1 MRSDSC
7 VKLNPMQKIFFI
19 LFLILS
25 GASFTAAAETPIKN
39 VGFVPA
45 NIWFSKDPFFD
56 GEKVRIYTIIFNG
69 SSYDLEG
76 AVEFLDNGVLIGKTN
91 FSISSGGRVRDVW
104 VDWGATG
111 GKHAITARIIGATA
125 SSAGGAKSSVVLDN
139 TETGKS
145 ERDVDMDTDGDD
157 VGNTEDLD
165 DDEDGISDVDEL
177 RNGTNP
183 LKKDTDGDGMS
194 DGRELEISLK
204 NKAEAELILE
214 SASTSVSTIL
224 QTLRKID
231 DTIPE
236 PIKTAAI
243 TSTNIVE
250 RFRVEEGYRFSL
262 AKDKKLQEIKLLS
275 EGKQKTFAQEDE
287 KKDTKDV
294 TDTVSNATKKPFAY
308 AMLASLALLEYTFKW
323 QVVFYGIMLYVAYR
337 IVKWTVRRVR
347 DR

>member
-1 MRSDSC
+1 MI
-7 VKLNPMQKIFFI
+7 QKVFFI
-19 LFLILS
+19 FLLNILC
-25 GASFTAAAETPIKN
+25 ASFVYAAPQPIKN

-91 FSISSGGRVRDVW
+91 FSLSSGGRVRDVW
-104 VDWGATG
+104 VDWEATG
-111 GKHAITARIIGATA
+111 GKHAITARIVGATA
-125 SSAGGAKSSVVLDN
+125 SSTGGVKSSVVLDN

-145 ERDVDMDTDGDD
+145 ERYVDMDTDGDA

-177 RNGTNP
+177 RNGTDP

-204 NKAEAELILE
+204 NKAEAGLILE
-214 SASTSVSTIL
+214 RASTSVGTIL
-224 QTLRKID
+224 HTLKKID

-250 RFRVEEGYRFSL
+250 RFRVEEGYKFAL
-262 AKDKKLQEIKLLS
+262 AKDKKLQDIKLIS
-275 EGKQKTFAQEDE
+275 ENKQKILVQEDNKNNE
-287 KKDTKDV
+287 KGV
-294 TDTVSNATKKPFAY
+294 TDTVSNATEKPFAY
-308 AMLASLALLEYTFKW
+308 AMLASLAVLEYTFKW
-323 QVVFYGIMLYVAYR
+323 KVVFYGVILYALYRLIMWVVQR
-337 IVKWTVRRVR
+337 IKNR
-347 DR
+347 